1 MDTILSNN
9 DNKKTICLNY
19 LGISARKLLA
29 ATSLDE
35 KVAAMRTL
43 KHYLELAYQYGC
55 SDKEMRFALGWSRER
70 YNSMRGVK

>member
-1 MDTILSNN
+1 MSTILPDN

-29 ATSLDE
+29 ATTLDE
-35 KVAAMRTL
+35 KIAAMRTL
-43 KHYLELAYQYGC
+43 KHYLELADQYGC
-55 SDKEMRFALGWSRER
+55 SDREMRFALGWSSER

>member
-1 MDTILSNN
+1 MSTILPDN

-29 ATSLDE
+29 ASTLKD
-35 KVAAMRTL
+35 KVSAMRTL
-43 KHYLELAYQYGC
+43 RHYLELADQYGC
-55 SDKEMRFALGWSRER
+55 SDKEMRFALGWSAER